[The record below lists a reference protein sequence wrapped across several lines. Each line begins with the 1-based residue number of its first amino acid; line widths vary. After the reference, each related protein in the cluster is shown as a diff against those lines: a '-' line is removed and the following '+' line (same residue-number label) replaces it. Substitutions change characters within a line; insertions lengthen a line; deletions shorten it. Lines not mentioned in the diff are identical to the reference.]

1 MSPRDP
7 APAAS
12 PTPAADGQTVDRFA
26 LGAAGLTD
34 RDLEKLAGLRR
45 AKAIATGLLAG
56 SVSLMALAKF
66 LEHRHPAFGFVA
78 AFAEAAT
85 VGGLADWYAVTALF
99 KHPMGIPIPHTA
111 IVEKNQARIAD
122 SLGEFVEANF
132 LAPGPVGAKLRE
144 VDFAGLISAWLAD
157 AAKSRSLASFAL
169 KLLPKAIEG
178 IDQSRMKEFFAE
190 RLTEQIGAMKVAPLA
205 ARLLTAV
212 TEGGRHQTL
221 LDEILGAIE
230 KLLADQVMI
239 DGIRDKIRREL
250 PSLFNLFK
258 ADAYLLNKIMKSTAS
273 FLDEVRQDEVHPLRH
288 EFDRFVRT
296 FIDNLRTSPDYE
308 AKAEALKQ
316 DLLARPELREVA
328 QTLWRSLTTFMQK
341 DVASPDSK
349 IEAQLAALLTD
360 IGAKLATDPRM
371 KAEIN
376 DGFVVALS
384 TFVEQQKSGVATFIA
399 DQVKGWDLKQL
410 ILLIET
416 NIGRDLQYIRL
427 NGTLIG
433 GLAGLVLHTVEVL
446 LKAA

>member
-1 MSPRDP
+1 MTSGEAKGAEATPR
-7 APAAS
+7 
-12 PTPAADGQTVDRFA
+12 PTADRFA
-26 LGAAGLTD
+26 LGGAGLTERD
-34 RDLEKLAGLRR
+34 REKLAGLKR
-45 AKAIATGLLAG
+45 AKAVATGLLAG
-56 SVSLMALAKF
+56 SVSLMALAKM

-132 LAPGPVGAKLRE
+132 LSPGPVGAKLRE
-144 VDFAGLISAWLAD
+144 VDFAGLISDWLKD
-157 AAKSRSLASFAL
+157 AAKSRSLAAFAL
-169 KLLPKAIEG
+169 KLLPRAIEG

-190 RLTEQIGAMKVAPLA
+190 RLIEQIGTLKVAPLA
-205 ARLLTAV
+205 ARFLSAV
-212 TEGGRHQTL
+212 TEGGRHQKL
-221 LDEILGAIE
+221 LDEIVGAIE

-273 FLDEVRQDEVHPLRH
+273 FLDEVRQDENHPLRH
-288 EFDRFVRT
+288 EFDRFVHA
-296 FIDNLRTSPDYE
+296 FIDNLRTSPEYQ

-316 DLLARPELREVA
+316 DLLGRHELREVA
-328 QTLWRSLTTFMQK
+328 QTLWRSLTTLLQK
-341 DVASPDSK
+341 DVTSPDSK
-349 IEAQLAALLTD
+349 IEAQLASLLTD